1 MEKFNSAD
9 LDSELEAV
17 RGALGVRPS
26 KNFIYKLPSGVY
38 VHVYSPNTIRSSSL
52 RLYDADQFF
61 QFDPFP
67 PSLETTRGK
76 GN

>member
-38 VHVYSPNTIRSSSL
+38 VYVYGPNTIRSSSL
-52 RLYDADQFF
+52 RLSDADQFF
-61 QFDPFP
+61 QFDPP
-67 PSLETTRGK
+67 PLETTREK